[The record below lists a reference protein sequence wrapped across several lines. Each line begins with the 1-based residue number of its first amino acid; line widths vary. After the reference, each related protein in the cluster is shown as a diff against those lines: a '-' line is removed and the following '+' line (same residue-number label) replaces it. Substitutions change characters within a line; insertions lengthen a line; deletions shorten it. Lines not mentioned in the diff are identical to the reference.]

1 MAIAGVPGR
10 AAGVQLHVTSLPGG
24 RLGEPARDFVRW
36 LAAAGQSVWQVLP
49 LAVPDPHGSPY
60 ASPSA
65 FAAWPGLLEDPDAP
79 VADADVARFA
89 DEHAYWAGS
98 WAAYGGD
105 LADQVRVEREW
116 AALRAF
122 AADHG
127 VRVMGDVPIYVAAG
141 SADVATWP
149 ELFRDDA
156 VAGVPPDAFSDTGQL
171 WGNPLYDWDAMAADG
186 YRWWVER
193 LRRSLALY
201 DLVRLD
207 HFRGF
212 AAYWAVPAD
221 HVTAEHGTWE
231 SGPGRAVFEAA
242 AAELGPLPAVAE
254 DLGVIDAPVEEL
266 RDALGFPGTAVLQ
279 FAFDPDGEDRSH
291 EPDHLRRN
299 QVVYTGTHD
308 NDTVVGWWDT
318 LPERRRREAARAWRA
333 AGIEEVDPAW
343 AMIRLAHAAPCRL
356 AMVQAQDVLSLGS
369 EARMNTPGT
378 AATWSWRLEPGMLTA
393 DLAARLREVSEESGR
408 TPG

>member
-1 MAIAGVPGR
+1 MDTAAIPHR
-10 AAGVQLHVTSLPGG
+10 AAGVQLHLTSLPGG

-49 LAVPDPHGSPY
+49 LAVPDAHGSPY

-79 VADADVARFA
+79 VGDDEVAAFA
-89 DEHAYWAGS
+89 EEHAYWAGS
-98 WAAYGGD
+98 WVAHGGD
-105 LADQVRVEREW
+105 LADQVRFEREW
-116 AALRAF
+116 RALRSF

-127 VRVMGDVPIYVAAG
+127 VQVMGDIPIYVAAG
-141 SADVATWP
+141 SADAAAWP
-149 ELFRDDA
+149 QYFRDDA
-156 VAGVPPDAFSDTGQL
+156 VAGVPPDAFTETGQL
-171 WGNPLYDWDAMAADG
+171 WGNPLYDWDALAADG

-201 DLVRLD
+201 DLVRVD

-221 HVTAEHGTWE
+221 HATAEHGRWE
-231 SGPGRAVFEAA
+231 PGPGREVFDAA
-242 AAELGPLPAVAE
+242 TAALGPLPVVAE
-254 DLGVIDAPVEEL
+254 DLGVIDAPVDRL
-266 RDALGFPGTAVLQ
+266 RESLGFPGMAVLQ

-291 EPDHLRRN
+291 EPENLRAD

-308 NDTVVGWWDT
+308 NDTVVGWWSD
-318 LPERRRREAARAWRA
+318 LPARRRREAERAWRA
-333 AGIEEVDPAW
+333 AGIDERDPAW
-343 AMIRLAHAAPCRL
+343 AMVRLAHSAPCRL

-378 AATWSWRLEPGMLTA
+378 AATWSWQLGPGMLTA
-393 DLAARLREVSEESGR
+393 GLAARLREVTEESGR
-408 TPG
+408 TG